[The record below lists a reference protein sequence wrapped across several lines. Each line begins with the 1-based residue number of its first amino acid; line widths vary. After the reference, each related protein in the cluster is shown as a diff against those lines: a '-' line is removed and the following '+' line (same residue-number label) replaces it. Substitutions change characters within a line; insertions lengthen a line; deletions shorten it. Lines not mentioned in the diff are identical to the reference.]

1 MTVFWLG
8 TLPVM
13 ATLGLGV
20 ARIAGPLRRH
30 VPALCAVALIVVGV
44 LAVTGRLRGIQPDGG
59 AAAAPAAHQQG
70 GR

>member
-13 ATLGLGV
+13 ATLGVGV
-20 ARIAGPLRRH
+20 ARLAGPLRRH
-30 VPALCAVALIVVGV
+30 VPVLCAVALVVVGI
-44 LAVTGRLRGIQPDGG
+44 LAVTGRLRAIEPIGPGG
-59 AAAAPAAHQQG
+59 TAPAAHHHG